1 MGEEHELVPN
11 QSKRQSKRG
20 SILPLLAFIPE
31 TKLVGSFDADKV
43 ETPEDNIHHKD
54 LRPWH
59 IRTLAW
65 IRYSLFGVTIKA
77 FVVWLIF
84 YSINA
89 TLNGLEA
96 SNLLGGEDCNKIT
109 VAEVNLTLPE
119 TKAVCEKD
127 AKVMKEWIETNKEQF
142 QTFEKNTKTALTF
155 LVGAF
160 VKLMVARWWAQTS
173 KIPKLNRLAIRMNA
187 LMREGDKAKG
197 ENSLK
202 DTKQEILR
210 LACLSYSIVMLSIS
224 NKYADK
230 AKEAIDLLKAKQII
244 TEKEIRQLG
253 FDQLDGERHFFSPT
267 GGAMLKW
274 WRPLNWA
281 MWKIQQETETPEK
294 KKENDGK
301 PVGHLQDSNFKDM
314 SKEIGHIFDSLEHVA
329 DYSIRPMPKIAMQA
343 VQVVFWVSLVI
354 ATLDNSWKNINN
366 FGNHTHSVFLGILDV
381 LANIDEL
388 VVYILLY
395 AWIKMA
401 EIVENPF
408 GADKHFDIDVERQ
421 IDTEL
426 YVTTAALHLFDVK
439 GTKN

>member
-1 MGEEHELVPN
+1 MNLS
-11 QSKRQSKRG
+11 QKDRQSKRG

-31 TKLVGSFDADKV
+31 TNLVGSFDADMV

-59 IRTLAW
+59 IRTFAW

-84 YSINA
+84 YCINVSFNLIEHYAFSKGNTCETNQTA
-89 TLNGLEA
+89 TECKE
-96 SNLLGGEDCNKIT
+96 SR
-109 VAEVNLTLPE
+109 TL
-119 TKAVCEKD
+119 KKN
-127 AKVMKEWIETNKEQF
+127 WIEENKKQF
-142 QTFEKNTKTALTF
+142 QTFEENTKTALTF

-187 LMREGDKAKG
+187 LMREGDKG
-197 ENSLK
+197 EESMK
-202 DTKQEILR
+202 KVKQEILR

-224 NKYADK
+224 NKYADDAQK
-230 AKEAIDLLKAKQII
+230 AIDLLKAKQII
-244 TEKEIRQLG
+244 TEKEIKQLG
-253 FDQLDGERHFFSPT
+253 FDKIGGEERFFSAN

-281 MWKIQQETETPEK
+281 MWKIQQESETPTK
-294 KKENDGK
+294 KG
-301 PVGHLQDSNFKDM
+301 GHLDPSNFKDL
-314 SKEIGHIFDSLEHVA
+314 SKEIGHIYDSLEHVA
-329 DYSIRPMPKIAMQA
+329 DYNIRPMPKIAMQA
-343 VQVVFWVSLVI
+343 VQVVFWVSLAI

-366 FGNHTHSVFLGILDV
+366 FGNHDSLVWLGILDV
-381 LANIDEL
+381 LNNIDEL
-388 VVYILLY
+388 VVYILLF

-401 EIVENPF
+401 EIVQNPF
-408 GADKHFDIDVERQ
+408 GADKHFDINIERQ